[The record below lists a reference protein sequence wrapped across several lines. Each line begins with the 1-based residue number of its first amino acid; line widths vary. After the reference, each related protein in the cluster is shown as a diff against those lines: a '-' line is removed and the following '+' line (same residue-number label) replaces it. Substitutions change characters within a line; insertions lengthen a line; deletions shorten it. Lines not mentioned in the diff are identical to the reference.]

1 MNTEGQICEFVDGKG
16 GTISIPSKIGI
27 TIILS
32 LGIVLLI
39 GRSSAASQGQKP
51 AWKGKIVT
59 ENGVKVVKNPKDP
72 FYGEIKLDLQE
83 DLSIGGNENEDKYYF
98 PKGVFI
104 AVDDQGNI
112 FAADM
117 GNFRI
122 QKYDKAGKYL
132 RSIGR
137 KGQGPAE
144 FQSWGTVGFDAEGNI
159 SIITPLTR
167 ALKVFSPDGT
177 YKKSVTLRAS
187 LQPSFYLSKEGFIF
201 GLEINYMAKDGPR
214 IAVIKLNPDG
224 SSAETLARFQGE
236 LKPNQPAYAFHAYTN
251 SIVLCG
257 LSPAAFCYGFSS
269 DYKIFIADGQGK
281 TSLIIEKEENPQPIT
296 AKEKEF
302 IFKKG
307 TASVIGRIARTKIEK
322 IEDAAVFPPHRP
334 YFGKI
339 LADDAGRI
347 YVTKRSSVLDQ
358 SKVQEFDVFSKD
370 GIFLY
375 RAKLPFIPEII
386 KAGSIY
392 EIRKNEETGDIKIVR
407 HKVKNWKQ
415 IKDRI

>member
-1 MNTEGQICEFVDGKG
+1 MLAIF
-16 GTISIPSKIGI
+16 
-27 TIILS
+27 L
-32 LGIVLLI
+32 LGRWLPAP
-39 GRSSAASQGQKP
+39 GQGQKP
-51 AWKGKIVT
+51 AWKGKIET
-59 ENGVKVVKNPKDP
+59 ENRVKVVKNPTEP
-72 FYGEIKLDLQE
+72 LHGELILELEE
-83 DLSIGGNENEDKYYF
+83 DLSIGGNENDDNYYF
-98 PKGVFI
+98 PKSVYI
-104 AVDDQGNI
+104 AVDNRGNI
-112 FAADM
+112 FAADT
-117 GNFRI
+117 GNVRI
-122 QKYDKAGKYL
+122 QEYDKTGKHL

-137 KGQGPAE
+137 KGQGPGE
-144 FQSWGTVGFDAEGNI
+144 FQFPGMVRFDGEGNI
-159 SIITPLTR
+159 SIIDSPTR

-177 YKKSVTLRAS
+177 YKKSVPLRTS
-187 LQPSFYLSKEGFIF
+187 LQPNFYLSKEGFIF
-201 GLEINYMAKDGPR
+201 GLEINYLAKDGPR

-307 TASVIGRIARTKIEK
+307 NAGVIGGIARTKIEK

-339 LADDAGRI
+339 LADDADRI
-347 YVTKRSSVLDQ
+347 YITKRSSVLDQ
-358 SKVQEFDVFSKD
+358 AKIQETDIFSKD
-370 GIFLY
+370 GIYLY
-375 RAKLPFIPEII
+375 RAKLPFIPEVI
-386 KAGSIY
+386 KAGFMY
-392 EIRKNEETGDIKIVR
+392 EIRKNEETGDIMIVR
-407 HKVKNWKQ
+407 HKIKKWDQ
-415 IKDRI
+415 IKKGI

>member
-1 MNTEGQICEFVDGKG
+1 MSVR
-16 GTISIPSKIGI
+16 SKINVA
-27 TIILS
+27 IIL
-32 LGIVLLI
+32 LVGIILL
-39 GRSSAASQGQKP
+39 SQWLPAAGQGQKP
-51 AWKGKIVT
+51 AWKGKIET
-59 ENGVKVVKNPKDP
+59 ENGIKVIRNPRDP
-72 FYGEIKLDLQE
+72 LYGEIKFDLQE
-83 DLSIGGNENEDKYYF
+83 DLSIGGNENDNNYYF
-98 PKGVFI
+98 PKSVSI

-144 FQSWGTVGFDAEGNI
+144 FQSWGYVGFDGEGNI

-187 LQPSFYLSKEGFIF
+187 LQPSFYLSKESFIF

-214 IAVIKLNPDG
+214 IAVIKLKPDG

-281 TSLIIEKEENPQPIT
+281 TSLIIEKEENPKPIT

-307 TASVIGRIARTKIEK
+307 TASVIGWIARTKIEK

-339 LADDAGRI
+339 LADDTGRI
-347 YVTKRSSVLDQ
+347 YVTKGSSVLDQ
-358 SKVQEFDVFSKD
+358 SKIREIDVFSKS
-370 GIFLY
+370 GIYLY
-375 RAKLPFIPEII
+375 RARLPFIPELI
-386 KAGSIY
+386 KAGSLY
-392 EIRKNEETGDIKIVR
+392 EIRKNEETGDIKIIR
-407 HKVKNWKQ
+407 HKIKNWDQ
-415 IKDRI
+415 IREGI

>member
-1 MNTEGQICEFVDGKG
+1 M
-16 GTISIPSKIGI
+16 SIRSKIGI

-39 GRSSAASQGQKP
+39 GWSSAVSQGQKP

-59 ENGVKVVKNPKDP
+59 ENGIKVVKNPKDP

-83 DLSIGGNENEDKYYF
+83 DLSIGGNEKEDNYYF

-122 QKYDKAGKYL
+122 QEYDKAGKYL

-137 KGQGPAE
+137 KGQGPGE
-144 FQSWGTVGFDAEGNI
+144 FQYPSMICFDNEGNLWV
-159 SIITPLTR
+159 SDLPTR
-167 ALKVFSPDGT
+167 GLKVFSPDGS
-177 YKKSVTLRAS
+177 YKKSVLLRIFI
-187 LQPSFYLSKEGFIF
+187 QPSFYISKESFIF
-201 GLEINYMAKDGPR
+201 GMDLNYMAPAGPR
-214 IAVIKLNPDG
+214 IAIVKLNQDG
-224 SSAETLARFQGE
+224 SSAETLAQFQGE
-236 LKPNQPAYAFHAYTN
+236 LKPNQPAYALHVYTN

-257 LSPAAFCYGFSS
+257 LSPTAFCYGFSA

-281 TSLIIEKEENPQPIT
+281 TSLVIEKEENPQPIT
-296 AKEKEF
+296 GKEKEF
-302 IFKKG
+302 ILKKG
-307 TASVIGRIARTKIEK
+307 GGMMGGIARAKIEK

-358 SKVQEFDVFSKD
+358 SKVQEFDLFSKD
-370 GIFLY
+370 AIFLY
-375 RAKLPFIPEII
+375 KAKLPFIPEII
-386 KAGSIY
+386 KSGSMY

-407 HKVKNWKQ
+407 YKVKNWDQ
-415 IKDRI
+415 IKDGI